1 MRSLLVFQAALL
13 CSVAAPGAA
22 FAQNSETTQL
32 RDELGEARARIEALE
47 RRLQALEARPAAA
60 TQPSGSTPLAATAT
74 NQTPS
79 IERVGTAPEDFDR
92 IPEIAV
98 LDGMGAAITRSGQL
112 TGEISLEYAR
122 ADRNRAIFRG
132 IELVES
138 VLVGVFDINES
149 RQDVVTAAAGLRYG
163 LTDRLELGVRVP
175 FVHRSDNSVLTPIA
189 GSTQDD
195 EAASIDSSAKR
206 SGLGDIEATL
216 RYQLTRARNGSPF
229 LVGNLQVVAP
239 TGSNPFDVQRDA
251 TGRALQAST
260 GAGFWGITPSLTAI
274 LPSDPVVLFGTLGY
288 THNFGDKVDT
298 VIPPVRIVRVKPGD
312 AVSVSA
318 GVGIAFNQRTSIN
331 LGYAHSWAFGTQ
343 TTTELLEPVQG
354 DLRRTTS
361 RARDLQIGRL
371 LFGVT
376 YRVNDNSSV
385 NWGVEVGATDDATDL
400 RTALRI
406 PFTLLNGGN

>member
-1 MRSLLVFQAALL
+1 MRPTNLILPAALL
-13 CSVAAPGAA
+13 CALLTPGTALAQDTDAA
-22 FAQNSETTQL
+22 QL
-32 RDELGEARARIEALE
+32 RGELGEARARIEALE
-47 RRLQALEARPAAA
+47 RRLQALEARPGAAA
-60 TQPSGSTPLAATAT
+60 LNSAPSTKT
-74 NQTPS
+74 TPS
-79 IERVGTAPEDFDR
+79 IERVGTAPADFDR
-92 IPEIAV
+92 VPEIAV
-98 LDGMGAAITRSGQL
+98 LDTMGAAITRSGQL
-112 TGEISLEYAR
+112 TGEVSLEYAR

-149 RQDVVTAAAGLRYG
+149 RQDVITASAGLRYG
-163 LTDRLELGVRVP
+163 LTDRLEFGVRVP

-206 SGLGDIEATL
+206 TGLGDIEATL
-216 RYQLTRARNGSPF
+216 RYQITRARNGSPF

-239 TGSNPFDVQRDA
+239 TGSNPFDVRRDDA
-251 TGRALQAST
+251 GRALEAST
-260 GAGFWGITPSLTAI
+260 GAGFWGVTPSLTAI
-274 LPSDPVVLFGTLGY
+274 LPTDPVVLFGTLGY
-288 THNFGDKVDT
+288 THNFGDTVDT
-298 VIPPVRIVRVKPGD
+298 AIPPVRIVRVKPGD
-312 AVSVSA
+312 AVSISA

-331 LGYAHSWAFGTQ
+331 LGYAHSWAFGTK

-354 DLRRTTS
+354 DVRRMTN

-376 YRVNDNSSV
+376 YRVNDNSSF

-406 PFTLLNGGN
+406 PFTLLNGRN